1 MSGVRRVN
9 RSRKDD
15 TDTMKRAT
23 STLILG
29 LLIAWAA
36 GPLQAADQD
45 QPPAFKGQVE
55 VNDVLLDAVV
65 TDNRGN
71 VVLGLGKDDFKVE
84 ENGEPVDLNNVTFYS
99 NRRFVESAEH
109 AKQLGISPEDVPTDR
124 YFILFFHNQRA
135 ILPRITAKLLDAGRR
150 AKQWVRTDLSP
161 NDHVAVVGY
170 EYKLEIYQDFTTD
183 SKAIDSAIDDAVR
196 GVEPERW
203 PSRTSPTQGPS
214 LIANLPSPDE
224 ISHGSERIYGAME
237 LLAKAA
243 GAIPVRKNLVFFSL
257 GFGELRDFGYYA
269 PDSRYYRPMVETLND
284 NNVAVYSIDLISVE
298 PGQELR
304 DNIYGN
310 SLSLLSSDTG
320 GHYYF
325 NFVNFLTPLEQVSDQ
340 TSGYYL
346 LSYTSHHPAGT
357 SGYQKVTVRTV
368 NPEFRVQA
376 REGYQ
381 YGE

>member
-1 MSGVRRVN
+1 MRR
-9 RSRKDD
+9 
-15 TDTMKRAT
+15 TT

-29 LLIAWAA
+29 LLLALAA
-36 GPLQAADQD
+36 GSLPAAAQD
-45 QPPAFKGQVE
+45 QPPQFKGSVE
-55 VNDVLLDAVV
+55 VTDVLLDAVV

-71 VVLGLGKDDFKVE
+71 VVLGLGKGDFVVE
-84 ENGEPVDLNNVTFYS
+84 ENGEPVDLNHVTFYS
-99 NRRFVESAEH
+99 NRRFMESAEH
-109 AKQLGISPEDVPTDR
+109 AKEIGIAPQDVPTDR
-124 YFILFFHNQRA
+124 YFILVFHDQRD

-150 AKQWVRTDLSP
+150 AKQWVRTELSP

-170 EYKLEIYQDFTTD
+170 QYKLDIYQDFTTD
-183 SKAIDSAIDDAVR
+183 PQAISSAIDDAVR
-196 GVEPERW
+196 GIEPERW
-203 PSRTSPTQGPS
+203 PSRTTPTEGPS
-214 LIANLPSPDE
+214 LIANLPSPE
-224 ISHGSERIYGAME
+224 EVGKASERFYGAME
-237 LLAKAA
+237 TLAKAA
-243 GAIPVRKNLVFFSL
+243 GATPVRKNLILFSL

-320 GHYYF
+320 GKYYF
-325 NFVNFLTPLEQVSDQ
+325 NFVNFLNPLEQIADQ

-346 LSYTSHHPAGT
+346 LSYTSRHPAGT
-357 SGYQKVTVRTV
+357 SGYQKVTVRTA
-368 NPEFRVQA
+368 NPEFHVEA

>member
-1 MSGVRRVN
+1 
-9 RSRKDD
+9 
-15 TDTMKRAT
+15 MKRAT

-29 LLIAWAA
+29 LLLALATAPLPAA
-36 GPLQAADQD
+36 AQD
-45 QPPAFKGQVE
+45 QPPQFKGQVE
-55 VNDVLLDAVV
+55 VTDVLLDAVV

-71 VVLGLGKDDFKVE
+71 VVLGLGKDDFVVE
-84 ENGEPVDLNNVTFYS
+84 ENGEPVDLNSATFYS
-99 NRRFVESAEH
+99 NRRFMDSAEH
-109 AKQLGISPEDVPTDR
+109 AKQIGIAPEDVPTDR
-124 YFILFFHNQRA
+124 YFILFFHDQRD

-170 EYKLEIYQDFTTD
+170 KYRLNIYQDFTTD
-183 SKAIDSAIDDAVR
+183 SDAIASAIDDAVR
-196 GVEPERW
+196 GVVPKRW
-203 PSRTSPTQGPS
+203 PSRVTPSQGPS
-214 LIANLPSPDE
+214 LIANLPSPE
-224 ISHGSERIYGAME
+224 EVSQGSERFYGAMQI
-237 LLAKAA
+237 LAKAA
-243 GAIPVRKNLVFFSL
+243 GATPVRKNLILFSL

-269 PDSRYYRPMVETLND
+269 PDSRYYRPMVETLNN

-325 NFVNFLTPLEQVSDQ
+325 NFVNFLNPLEQVSDQ

-346 LSYTSHHPAGT
+346 LAYTSRHPAGS

-368 NPEFRVQA
+368 NPEFHVEA
-376 REGYQ
+376 REGYKFGPQ
-381 YGE
+381 